1 MKGLTHLIV
10 AIDGPA
16 ASGKG
21 TIAKKLAEYFNLSYL
36 DTGILYRAVALQML
50 TKGMNEKDSQSAEK
64 AARQVSIASID
75 HTRIRTRAVS
85 DLASKIATISGVRE
99 ELLDRQR
106 RFAQNPDPDKDGAI
120 LDGRDIGTVVCP
132 HADFKIFIMADLE
145 IRAKRRWKELLQ
157 SDPTV
162 IYCEVLEEM
171 RSRDERDTNRK
182 DAPLAVTS
190 GALVIDTSNKS
201 IDVSFNEA
209 KDWILSRRF

>member
-1 MKGLTHLIV
+1 MIV

-64 AARQVSIASID
+64 VARQVFIDSID
-75 HTRIRTRAVS
+75 HTGIRTRAVS
-85 DLASKIATISGVRE
+85 DLASKIATIPGVRE

-106 RFAQNPDPDKDGAI
+106 RFAQNPDPGKDGAI

-190 GALVIDTSNKS
+190 GALVIDTSNNS

-209 KDWILSRRF
+209 KNWIMSRRF

>member
-1 MKGLTHLIV
+1 MIV

-36 DTGILYRAVALQML
+36 DTGILYRAVALQLL

-64 AARQVSIASID
+64 VARQVSIDSID
-75 HTRIRTRAVS
+75 HTGIRTRAVS
-85 DLASKIATISGVRE
+85 DLASKIATIPGVRE

-106 RFAQNPDPDKDGAI
+106 RFAQNPDPGKDGAI

-132 HADFKIFIMADLE
+132 HADFKIFIIADLE

-190 GALVIDTSNKS
+190 GALVIDTSNNS

-209 KDWILSRRF
+209 KNWIMSRRF

>member
-1 MKGLTHLIV
+1 MIV

-64 AARQVSIASID
+64 VARQVSIASID
-75 HTRIRTRAVS
+75 HTGIRTQAVS
-85 DLASKIATISGVRE
+85 DLASKIAAIPGVRQ

-106 RFAQNPDPDKDGAI
+106 RFAQNPDPGKDGAI

-132 HADFKIFIMADLE
+132 HADFKIFIIADLE

-201 IDVSFNEA
+201 IDVSVNEA
-209 KDWILSRRF
+209 KSWILSRRF

>member
-1 MKGLTHLIV
+1 MIV

-16 ASGKG
+16 GSGKG
-21 TIAKKLAEYFNLSYL
+21 TISKKLAEYFNLSYL

-50 TKGMNEKDSQSAEK
+50 TEGINEKDCRSAK
-64 AARQVSIASID
+64 KVARQVSIDSID
-75 HTRIRTRAVS
+75 HTGIRTQAVS
-85 DLASKIATISGVRE
+85 DLASKIAAIPGVRQ

-106 RFAQNPDPDKDGAI
+106 RFAQNPDPGKDGAI

-182 DAPLAVTS
+182 DAPLVVTS
-190 GALVIDTSNKS
+190 DAMVIDTSNKS

-209 KDWILSRRF
+209 KAWILSRRF

>member
-1 MKGLTHLIV
+1 MIV

-36 DTGILYRAVALQML
+36 DTGILYRAVALQLL

-64 AARQVSIASID
+64 VARQVSIASID
-75 HTRIRTRAVS
+75 HTGIRTQAVS
-85 DLASKIATISGVRE
+85 DLASKIAAIPGVRQ

-106 RFAQNPDPDKDGAI
+106 RFAQNPDPGKDGAI
-120 LDGRDIGTVVCP
+120 LDGRDIGTIVCP

-145 IRAKRRWKELLQ
+145 IRAKRRWKELLR

-209 KDWILSRRF
+209 KSWILSRRF

>member
-1 MKGLTHLIV
+1 MIV

-36 DTGILYRAVALQML
+36 DTGILYRAVALQLL

-64 AARQVSIASID
+64 VARQVSIASID
-75 HTRIRTRAVS
+75 HTGIRTQAVS
-85 DLASKIATISGVRE
+85 DLASKIAAIPGVRQ

-106 RFAQNPDPDKDGAI
+106 RFAQNPDPGKDGAI

-132 HADFKIFIMADLE
+132 HADFKIFIIADLE

-157 SDPTV
+157 RDPTV

-171 RSRDERDTNRK
+171 RSRDERDTNRE
-182 DAPLAVTS
+182 DAPLVVTS
-190 GALVIDTSNKS
+190 DAMVIDTSNKS

-209 KDWILSRRF
+209 KNWILSRRF

>member
-1 MKGLTHLIV
+1 MIV

-16 ASGKG
+16 GSGKG
-21 TIAKKLAEYFNLSYL
+21 TISKKLAEYFNLSYL

-50 TKGMNEKDSQSAEK
+50 TEGIDEKDCRSAK
-64 AARQVSIASID
+64 KVARQVSIHSID
-75 HTRIRTRAVS
+75 HSGIRTRAVS
-85 DLASKIATISGVRE
+85 DLASKIATISSVRQ
-99 ELLDRQR
+99 ELLTRQR

-132 HADFKIFIMADLE
+132 NADFKLFIMAELE

-171 RSRDERDTNRK
+171 RSRDERDANRK
-182 DAPLAVTS
+182 DAPLVVTS
-190 GALVIDTSNKS
+190 DAMVIDTSNKS

-209 KDWILSRRF
+209 KNWILSRRF

>member
-1 MKGLTHLIV
+1 MNLIV

-36 DTGILYRAVALQML
+36 DTGILYRVVALQML
-50 TKGMNEKDSQSAEK
+50 TEGMNEKDIRAAK
-64 AARQVSIASID
+64 KVARQVSIATID
-75 HTRIRTRAVS
+75 HAGIRAREVS
-85 DLASKIATISGVRE
+85 DLSSKIATIPGVRQ

-106 RFAQNPDPDKDGAI
+106 RFAQNPDPSKDGVI

-132 HADFKIFIMADLE
+132 EADFKIFIAADLE

-182 DAPLAVTS
+182 DAPLVVAS
-190 GALVIDTSNKS
+190 DSIVINTSNMS
-201 IDVSFNEA
+201 IDVSFEA
-209 KDWILSRRF
+209 AKNWILSRRF

>member
-1 MKGLTHLIV
+1 MIV

-36 DTGILYRAVALQML
+36 DTGVLYRAVALQML

-64 AARQVSIASID
+64 VARQVSIASID
-75 HTRIRTRAVS
+75 HTGIRTRAVS
-85 DLASKIATISGVRE
+85 DLASKIAAIPGVRQ
-99 ELLDRQR
+99 ELLTRQR
-106 RFAQNPDPDKDGAI
+106 RFAQNPDPGKDGAV

-132 HADFKIFIMADLE
+132 HADFKIFIIADLE

-182 DAPLAVTS
+182 DAPLAVTL

-209 KDWILSRRF
+209 KNWILSRRF

>member
-1 MKGLTHLIV
+1 MIV

-16 ASGKG
+16 GSGKG

-50 TKGMNEKDSQSAEK
+50 TEGINENDYRSAQK
-64 AARQVSIASID
+64 VAQQVSIASID
-75 HTRIRTRAVS
+75 HTGIRTRAVS
-85 DLASKIATISGVRE
+85 DLASKIATISTVRQ
-99 ELLDRQR
+99 ELLTRQR

-132 HADFKIFIMADLE
+132 NADFKLFIMAELE

-171 RSRDERDTNRK
+171 RSRDERDTNRE
-182 DAPLAVTS
+182 DAPLVVTS
-190 GALVIDTSNKS
+190 DAMVIDTSNKS

-209 KDWILSRRF
+209 KNWILSRRF

>member
-1 MKGLTHLIV
+1 MIV

-64 AARQVSIASID
+64 VARQVSIASID
-75 HTRIRTRAVS
+75 HTGIRTQAVS
-85 DLASKIATISGVRE
+85 DLASKIAAIPGVRQ

-106 RFAQNPDPDKDGAI
+106 RFAQNPDPGKDGAI

-132 HADFKIFIMADLE
+132 HADFKIFIIADLE

-209 KDWILSRRF
+209 KNWIMSRRF

>member
-1 MKGLTHLIV
+1 MIV

-64 AARQVSIASID
+64 VARQVSIDSID
-75 HTRIRTRAVS
+75 HTGIRTRAVS
-85 DLASKIATISGVRE
+85 DLASKIATIPGVRE

-106 RFAQNPDPDKDGAI
+106 RFAQNPDPGKDGAI

-132 HADFKIFIMADLE
+132 HADFKIFIIADLE

-209 KDWILSRRF
+209 KSWILSRRF

>member
-1 MKGLTHLIV
+1 MIV

-75 HTRIRTRAVS
+75 HTEIRTRAVS

-106 RFAQNPDPDKDGAI
+106 RFAQNPDPGKDGAI

-171 RSRDERDTNRK
+171 RSRDERDSNRK

>member
-1 MKGLTHLIV
+1 MIV

-16 ASGKG
+16 GSGKG
-21 TIAKKLAEYFNLSYL
+21 TISKKLAEYFNLSYL

-50 TKGMNEKDSQSAEK
+50 TEGINENDYRSAQK
-64 AARQVSIASID
+64 VAQQVSIASFD
-75 HTRIRTRAVS
+75 HTGIRTRAVS
-85 DLASKIATISGVRE
+85 DLASKIATISTVRQ
-99 ELLDRQR
+99 ELLTRQR

-132 HADFKIFIMADLE
+132 NADFKLFIMAELE

-157 SDPTV
+157 SDPTA

-182 DAPLAVTS
+182 DAPLVVTS
-190 GALVIDTSNKS
+190 DAMIIDTSNKS

-209 KDWILSRRF
+209 KNWILSRRF

>member
-1 MKGLTHLIV
+1 VNLIV

-50 TKGMNEKDSQSAEK
+50 TEGMNEKDIVAANK
-64 AARQVSIASID
+64 VARQVSIATID
-75 HTRIRTRAVS
+75 HTGIRAREVS
-85 DLASKIATISGVRE
+85 DLSSKIATIPGVRQ

-106 RFAQNPDPDKDGAI
+106 RFAQNPDPSKDGVI

-132 HADFKIFIMADLE
+132 EADFKIFITADLE

-182 DAPLAVTS
+182 DAPLVVAS
-190 GALVIDTSNKS
+190 DSKVINTSNMS
-201 IDVSFNEA
+201 IDFSFEA
-209 KDWILSRRF
+209 AKNWILSRRF

>member
-1 MKGLTHLIV
+1 MIV

-16 ASGKG
+16 GSGKG
-21 TIAKKLAEYFNLSYL
+21 TISKKLAEYFNLSYL
-36 DTGILYRAVALQML
+36 DTGILYRAVALQLL

-64 AARQVSIASID
+64 VARQVSIASID
-75 HTRIRTRAVS
+75 HTGIRTQAVS
-85 DLASKIATISGVRE
+85 DLASKIAAIPGVRQ

-106 RFAQNPDPDKDGAI
+106 RFAQNPDPGKDGAI

-132 HADFKIFIMADLE
+132 HADFKIFIIADLE

-190 GALVIDTSNKS
+190 GALVIDTSNSS

-209 KDWILSRRF
+209 KNWIMSRRF

>member
-1 MKGLTHLIV
+1 MIV

-36 DTGILYRAVALQML
+36 DTGILYRAVALQLL

-64 AARQVSIASID
+64 VARQVSIASID
-75 HTRIRTRAVS
+75 HTGIRTQAVS
-85 DLASKIATISGVRE
+85 DLASKIAAIPGVRQ

-106 RFAQNPDPDKDGAI
+106 RFAQNPDPGKDGAI

-132 HADFKIFIMADLE
+132 HADFKIFIIADLE

-190 GALVIDTSNKS
+190 GALVINTSNKS

-209 KDWILSRRF
+209 KNWILSRRF

>member
-1 MKGLTHLIV
+1 MIV

-75 HTRIRTRAVS
+75 HTEIRTRAVS

-106 RFAQNPDPDKDGAI
+106 RFAQNPDPGKDGAI

-162 IYCEVLEEM
+162 IYCEVLEDV

-182 DAPLAVTS
+182 DASLAVTS

>member
-1 MKGLTHLIV
+1 MIV

-36 DTGILYRAVALQML
+36 DTGILYRAVALQLL

-64 AARQVSIASID
+64 VARHVSIATID
-75 HTRIRTRAVS
+75 HTGIRTRAVS
-85 DLASKIATISGVRE
+85 DLASKIATIPGVRE

-106 RFAQNPDPDKDGAI
+106 RFAQNPDPGKDGAI

-132 HADFKIFIMADLE
+132 HADFKIFIIADLE

-157 SDPTV
+157 SDPAV

-209 KDWILSRRF
+209 KNWITSRRF

>member
-1 MKGLTHLIV
+1 MIV

-16 ASGKG
+16 GSGKG

-50 TKGMNEKDSQSAEK
+50 TEGINENDYRSAK
-64 AARQVSIASID
+64 KVAQQVCIASID
-75 HTRIRTRAVS
+75 HTGIRTRAVS
-85 DLASKIATISGVRE
+85 DLASKIATISTVRQ
-99 ELLDRQR
+99 ELLTRQR

-132 HADFKIFIMADLE
+132 NADFKLFIMAELE

-157 SDPTV
+157 SDPTA

-182 DAPLAVTS
+182 DAPLVVTS
-190 GALVIDTSNKS
+190 DAMVIDTSNKS

-209 KDWILSRRF
+209 KNWILSRRF

>member
-75 HTRIRTRAVS
+75 HTGIRTRAVS

-106 RFAQNPDPDKDGAI
+106 RFAQNPDPGKDGAI

-162 IYCEVLEEM
+162 IYCDVFNEM
-171 RSRDERDTNRK
+171 RSRDERDANRK
-182 DAPLAVTS
+182 DAPLMVTS
-190 GALVIDTSNKS
+190 ESMVIDTSNKS
-201 IDVSFNEA
+201 IDVSFNTA
-209 KDWILSRRF
+209 KDWILSQRF

>member
-1 MKGLTHLIV
+1 MIV

-36 DTGILYRAVALQML
+36 DTGILYRAVALQLL

-64 AARQVSIASID
+64 VARQVSIASID
-75 HTRIRTRAVS
+75 HTGIRTQAVS
-85 DLASKIATISGVRE
+85 DLASKIAAIPGVRQ

-106 RFAQNPDPDKDGAI
+106 RFAQNPDPGKDGAI

-209 KDWILSRRF
+209 KNWILSRRF

>member
-1 MKGLTHLIV
+1 MIV

-36 DTGILYRAVALQML
+36 DTGILYRAVALQLL

-64 AARQVSIASID
+64 VARQVSIASID
-75 HTRIRTRAVS
+75 HTGIRTQAVS
-85 DLASKIATISGVRE
+85 DLASKIAAIPGVRQ

-106 RFAQNPDPDKDGAI
+106 RFAQNPDPGKDGAI

-132 HADFKIFIMADLE
+132 HADFKIFIKADLE

-162 IYCEVLEEM
+162 IYCEVIEEM

-182 DAPLAVTS
+182 DAPLAVTL
-190 GALVIDTSNKS
+190 GTLVIDTSNKS

-209 KDWILSRRF
+209 KNWNLSRRF

>member
-1 MKGLTHLIV
+1 MIV

-64 AARQVSIASID
+64 VARQVSIDSID
-75 HTRIRTRAVS
+75 HTGIRTQAVS
-85 DLASKIATISGVRE
+85 DLASKIAAIPGVRQ

-106 RFAQNPDPDKDGAI
+106 RFAQNPDPGKDGAI

-132 HADFKIFIMADLE
+132 HADFKIFIIADLE

-190 GALVIDTSNKS
+190 GALVIDTSNNS

-209 KDWILSRRF
+209 KNWIMSRRF

>member
-1 MKGLTHLIV
+1 MIV

-36 DTGILYRAVALQML
+36 DTGLLYRAVALQML

-64 AARQVSIASID
+64 VARQVSIDSID
-75 HTRIRTRAVS
+75 HTGIRTRAVS
-85 DLASKIATISGVRE
+85 DLASKIATIPGVRE

-106 RFAQNPDPDKDGAI
+106 RFAQNPDPGKDGAI

-171 RSRDERDTNRK
+171 RSRDERDANRK

-209 KDWILSRRF
+209 KSWILSRRF

>member
-1 MKGLTHLIV
+1 MSFIV

-21 TIAKKLAEYFNLSYL
+21 TIAKRLAEYFNLSYL
-36 DTGILYRAVALQML
+36 DTGILYRAVALKML
-50 TKGMNEKDSQSAEK
+50 NDGLNEKDIRSAK
-64 AARQVSIASID
+64 NVARQVSIASID
-75 HTRIRTRAVS
+75 HTGIRTRAVS
-85 DLASKIATISGVRE
+85 DLASKIAAIPSVRQ

-106 RFAQNPDPDKDGAI
+106 RFAQNPDPSKDGAI

-132 HADFKIFIMADLE
+132 DADFKIFIIADLK

-162 IYCEVLEEM
+162 IYCDVFNEM

-182 DAPLAVTS
+182 DAPLMVTS
-190 GALVIDTSNKS
+190 ESMVIDTSNKS
-201 IDVSFNEA
+201 IDVSFNTA
-209 KDWILSRRF
+209 KDWILSQRF

>member
-1 MKGLTHLIV
+1 MIV

-64 AARQVSIASID
+64 VARQVSIASID
-75 HTRIRTRAVS
+75 HTGIRTRAVS
-85 DLASKIATISGVRE
+85 DLASKIATIPSVRE

-106 RFAQNPDPDKDGAI
+106 RFAQNPDPGKDGAI

-171 RSRDERDTNRK
+171 RSRDERDANRK
-182 DAPLAVTS
+182 DAPLVVTS
-190 GALVIDTSNKS
+190 DAMVIDTSNKS

-209 KDWILSRRF
+209 KNWILSRRF

>member
-1 MKGLTHLIV
+1 MIV

-36 DTGILYRAVALQML
+36 DTGILYRAVALQLL

-64 AARQVSIASID
+64 VARQVSIASID
-75 HTRIRTRAVS
+75 HTGIRTQAVS
-85 DLASKIATISGVRE
+85 DLASKIATIPGVRQ

-106 RFAQNPDPDKDGAI
+106 RFAQNPDPGKDGAI

-132 HADFKIFIMADLE
+132 HADFKIFIIADLE

-190 GALVIDTSNKS
+190 GALVIDTSNNS

-209 KDWILSRRF
+209 KNWIMSRRF

>member
-1 MKGLTHLIV
+1 VSLIV

-50 TKGMNEKDSQSAEK
+50 TKGMNEKDFRSAK
-64 AARQVSIASID
+64 KVARQISIATID
-75 HTRIRTRAVS
+75 RAGIRAREVS
-85 DLASKIATISGVRE
+85 DLASKIAVIPDVRQ

-106 RFAQNPDPDKDGAI
+106 KFAKNPDPSKDGAI

-132 HADFKIFIMADLE
+132 QADFKIFITANLE

-171 RSRDERDTNRK
+171 RSRDERDINRK
-182 DAPLAVTS
+182 NAPLVITS
-190 GALVIDTSNKS
+190 DSIVIDTSDKS
-201 IDVSFNEA
+201 IDVSFDVA
-209 KDWILSRRF
+209 KNWILSRRF

>member
-1 MKGLTHLIV
+1 MIV

-36 DTGILYRAVALQML
+36 DTGILYRAVALQLL

-64 AARQVSIASID
+64 VARQVSIASID
-75 HTRIRTRAVS
+75 HTGIRTQAVS
-85 DLASKIATISGVRE
+85 DLASKIAAIPGVRL

-106 RFAQNPDPDKDGAI
+106 RFAQNPDPGKDGAI

-182 DAPLAVTS
+182 EAPLVVTS
-190 GALVIDTSNKS
+190 DAMVIDTSNKS

>member
-1 MKGLTHLIV
+1 MIV

-64 AARQVSIASID
+64 VARQVSIDSID
-75 HTRIRTRAVS
+75 HTGIRTRAVS
-85 DLASKIATISGVRE
+85 DLASKIATIPGVRE

-106 RFAQNPDPDKDGAI
+106 RFAQNPDPGKDGAI

-132 HADFKIFIMADLE
+132 HADFKIFIIADLE

-190 GALVIDTSNKS
+190 GALVIDTSNNS

-209 KDWILSRRF
+209 KNWILSRRF

>member
-1 MKGLTHLIV
+1 MIV

-50 TKGMNEKDSQSAEK
+50 TKGINEKDSQSAEK
-64 AARQVSIASID
+64 VARQVSIDSID
-75 HTRIRTRAVS
+75 HTGIRTRAVS
-85 DLASKIATISGVRE
+85 DLASKIATIPGVRE

-106 RFAQNPDPDKDGAI
+106 RFAQNPDPGKDGAI

-132 HADFKIFIMADLE
+132 HADFEIFIIADLE

-182 DAPLAVTS
+182 DAPLAVTL

-209 KDWILSRRF
+209 KNWILSRRF

>member
-1 MKGLTHLIV
+1 MIV

-64 AARQVSIASID
+64 VARQVSIASID
-75 HTRIRTRAVS
+75 HTGIRTQAVS
-85 DLASKIATISGVRE
+85 DLASKIAAIPGVRQ
-99 ELLDRQR
+99 ELLTRQR
-106 RFAQNPDPDKDGAI
+106 RFAQNPDPGKDGAI

-132 HADFKIFIMADLE
+132 HADFKIFIIADLE

-182 DAPLAVTS
+182 DAPLVVTS
-190 GALVIDTSNKS
+190 DAMVIDTSNKS

-209 KDWILSRRF
+209 KNWILSRRF

>member
-1 MKGLTHLIV
+1 MIV

-64 AARQVSIASID
+64 VARQVSIDSID
-75 HTRIRTRAVS
+75 HTGIRTRAVS
-85 DLASKIATISGVRE
+85 NLASKIATIPGVRE

-106 RFAQNPDPDKDGAI
+106 RFAQNPDPGKDGAI

-190 GALVIDTSNKS
+190 GALLIDTSNKS

-209 KDWILSRRF
+209 KSWILSRRF

>member
-1 MKGLTHLIV
+1 MIV

-36 DTGILYRAVALQML
+36 DTGILYRAVALQLL

-64 AARQVSIASID
+64 VARQVSIASID
-75 HTRIRTRAVS
+75 HTGIRTQAVS
-85 DLASKIATISGVRE
+85 DLASKIAAIPGVRQ

-106 RFAQNPDPDKDGAI
+106 RFAQNPDPGKDGAI

-132 HADFKIFIMADLE
+132 NADFKLFIMAELE

-162 IYCEVLEEM
+162 IYYDVLEEM

-190 GALVIDTSNKS
+190 GALVIDTSNNS

-209 KDWILSRRF
+209 KNWIMSRRF

>member
-1 MKGLTHLIV
+1 MIV

-64 AARQVSIASID
+64 VARQVSIDSID
-75 HTRIRTRAVS
+75 HTGIRTRAVS
-85 DLASKIATISGVRE
+85 DLASKIATIPGVRE

-106 RFAQNPDPDKDGAI
+106 RFAQNPDPGKDGAI

-171 RSRDERDTNRK
+171 RSRDERDTNRE
-182 DAPLAVTS
+182 DAPLVVTS
-190 GALVIDTSNKS
+190 DAMVIDTSNKS

-209 KDWILSRRF
+209 KNWILSRRF

>member
-1 MKGLTHLIV
+1 MIV

-50 TKGMNEKDSQSAEK
+50 TKGMNEKDPQSAEK
-64 AARQVSIASID
+64 VARQVSIDSID
-75 HTRIRTRAVS
+75 HTGIRTRAVS
-85 DLASKIATISGVRE
+85 DLASKIATIPGVRE

-106 RFAQNPDPDKDGAI
+106 RFAQNPDPGKDGAI

-132 HADFKIFIMADLE
+132 HADFKIFIIADLE

-209 KDWILSRRF
+209 KNWIMSRRF

>member
-1 MKGLTHLIV
+1 MIL

-50 TKGMNEKDSQSAEK
+50 AKGMNEKDSQSAEK

-75 HTRIRTRAVS
+75 HTGIRTQAVS

-106 RFAQNPDPDKDGAI
+106 RFAQNPDPGKDGAI

-182 DAPLAVTS
+182 DAPLTVTS

>member
-1 MKGLTHLIV
+1 MIV

-36 DTGILYRAVALQML
+36 DTGILYRAVALQLL
-50 TKGMNEKDSQSAEK
+50 TKGMNEKDSQSAEIV
-64 AARQVSIASID
+64 ARQVSIASID
-75 HTRIRTRAVS
+75 HTGIRTQAVS
-85 DLASKIATISGVRE
+85 DLASKIAAIPGVRQ

-106 RFAQNPDPDKDGAI
+106 RFAQNPDPGKDGAI

-132 HADFKIFIMADLE
+132 HADFKIFIIADLE

-182 DAPLAVTS
+182 DAPLAVTL

-209 KDWILSRRF
+209 KNWILSRRF

>member
-1 MKGLTHLIV
+1 MIV

-16 ASGKG
+16 GSGKG
-21 TIAKKLAEYFNLSYL
+21 TISKKLAEYFNLSYL

-50 TKGMNEKDSQSAEK
+50 TEGINENDYRSAQK
-64 AARQVSIASID
+64 VAQQVSIASID
-75 HTRIRTRAVS
+75 HTGIRTRAVS
-85 DLASKIATISGVRE
+85 DLASKIATISTVRQ
-99 ELLDRQR
+99 ELLTRQR

-132 HADFKIFIMADLE
+132 NADFKLFIMAELE

-157 SDPTV
+157 SDPTA

-182 DAPLAVTS
+182 DAPLVVTS
-190 GALVIDTSNKS
+190 DAMIIDTSNKS

-209 KDWILSRRF
+209 KNWILSRRF